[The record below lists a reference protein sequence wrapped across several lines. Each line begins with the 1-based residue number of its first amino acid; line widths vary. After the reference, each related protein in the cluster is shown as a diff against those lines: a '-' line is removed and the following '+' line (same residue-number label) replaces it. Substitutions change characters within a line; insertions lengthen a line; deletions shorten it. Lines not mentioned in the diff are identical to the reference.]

1 VNIEPLR
8 HSLKVKWLL
17 YYQQN
22 RHWLVQLR
30 VWDTYQ
36 EQRRPLSSFILATVS
51 NLEPEI
57 TELLPF
63 IMALNSNPD
72 EIVAALGLNFDPDKE
87 LQSMTEVIAV
97 AETNGN
103 SDRPPED
110 GNEPMETL
118 NGDETNT
125 SENVLS
131 VMLPRDEGEVIPALS
146 TQTSNLSAAVDKPLS
161 STGKLNHVGLV
172 LSILAII
179 SSLAIVFVGFIG

>member
-1 VNIEPLR
+1 VNIEHLR

-72 EIVAALGLNFDPDKE
+72 EIVAALGLNFDPDQE

-97 AETNGN
+97 AEANGN
-103 SDRPPED
+103 SDRPQED
-110 GNEPMETL
+110 GNEPIETL
-118 NGDETNT
+118 SGAEANTNDNG
-125 SENVLS
+125 LS
-131 VMLPRDEGEVIPALS
+131 VQMLPRDEGEVTPALS
-146 TQTSNLSAAVDKPLS
+146 TQVSNLSAVDKSLS
-161 STGKLNHVGLV
+161 GTGKLNHVGLV